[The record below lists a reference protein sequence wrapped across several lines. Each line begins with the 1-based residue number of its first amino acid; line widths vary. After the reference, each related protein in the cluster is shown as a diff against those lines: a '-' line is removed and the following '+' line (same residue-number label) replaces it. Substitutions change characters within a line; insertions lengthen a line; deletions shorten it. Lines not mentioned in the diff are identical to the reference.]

1 MSWAVVD
8 RVFKTTISEG
18 AAANAIM
25 LSLANHC
32 DDDGGSCFPGQ
43 DTIQIETGLS
53 LDTIQR
59 VLPILETGGWI
70 KRKKRPGARGQ
81 WPSWTYQINLGKLID
96 RAAPCGSVDQAAP
109 RGLDKNDQAAPR
121 GSTGPHHAAS
131 PGRKVRLEPVIEPII
146 EPSRARETDDGGPR
160 QRGGALGPPRQTGKR
175 LGNGSGAAAE
185 PSRDPSLVAL
195 EADIRQ
201 KLGERAEW
209 LTEARLVACNADAVK
224 FAVLNIHQADN
235 IRRLCRRT
243 ILETT
248 GAGELEFDVGPG
260 AAKGRGTR

>member
-1 MSWAVVD
+1 M
-8 RVFKTTISEG
+8 
-18 AAANAIM
+18 
-25 LSLANHC
+25 
-32 DDDGGSCFPGQ
+32 
-43 DTIQIETGLS
+43 
-53 LDTIQR
+53 
-59 VLPILETGGWI
+59 
-70 KRKKRPGARGQ
+70 
-81 WPSWTYQINLGKLID
+81 
-96 RAAPCGSVDQAAP
+96 
-109 RGLDKNDQAAPR
+109 
-121 GSTGPHHAAS
+121 TGPHHAAS
-131 PGRKVRLEPVIEPII
+131 PGRKVRLEPIIEPIT

-160 QRGGALGPPRQTGKR
+160 QRADALGPPRQR
-175 LGNGSGAAAE
+175 LGNGSAAAAE

-195 EADIRQ
+195 ETEIRQ

-243 ILETT
+243 NLETT